1 MEKPALRPRN
11 PNSRK
16 GENGRLVV
24 IGGSSWYFGAPA
36 LASYAAMRAGA
47 DLVYTVVP
55 NAIAPTVASYSPDLI
70 VWSYLGSE
78 LNKSA
83 LELIVELEPKTDAM
97 VIGNGL
103 TRTPEVLETAQSIL
117 DSWKKPIVID
127 ADPIGF
133 VKAKNKQTIFTPHDG
148 EFLRLTGKKAP
159 LETNSRAK
167 LVKEEAKKLGA
178 VILLKG
184 PVDIISNG
192 ETTHLNKTGNSGMTC
207 GGTGDTL
214 SGLVGGFLS
223 QGYGPAESARLGA
236 YINGL
241 AGDLAFKELGYSLR
255 ASDLISNIPKAMRDL
270 RKDKGE

>member
-1 MEKPALRPRN
+1 MGVEKLKLRPRN
-11 PNSRK
+11 PDSRK
-16 GENGRLVV
+16 GENGRLAV

-36 LASYAAMRAGA
+36 LASFAAMRAGA

-103 TRTPEVLETAQSIL
+103 TRTPEVLETANSIL
-117 DSWKKPIVID
+117 DSWKKPVVID

-133 VKAKNKQTIFTPHDG
+133 VKGKHSKMIFTPHDG

-159 LETNSRAK
+159 QEIKKRSE
-167 LVKEEAKKLGA
+167 LVKDEAKKLGA
-178 VILLKG
+178 TILLKG
-184 PVDIISNG
+184 RVDIISNG
-192 ETTHLNKTGNSGMTC
+192 EKIYLNKTGNSGMTC

-214 SGLVGGFLS
+214 SGLVGTFLS
-223 QGYGPAESARLGA
+223 QRYEPVESARLGA

-255 ASDLISNIPKAMRDL
+255 ASDIINFVPKAMREL
-270 RKDKGE
+270 RKH